1 MAESENLKKGT
12 EIRRTL
18 MGDAYADKI
27 SKSVYDDPMMKKFGD
42 YSKEAVFAMLW
53 SRPGLDMKTRALICV
68 VSDTAQARWPEL
80 AIHLRM
86 ARRQGWTEDEL
97 GEALLHMSGYVGLP
111 AVREGMLVAKEVFQ
125 EMRHEK

>member
-1 MAESENLKKGT
+1 MAESELYKKGT
-12 EIRRTL
+12 AIRSKL
-18 MGDAYADKI
+18 MGPKYAEKMN
-27 SKSVYDDPMMKKFGD
+27 KSVYDDPIMQKFGE
-42 YSKEAVFAMLW
+42 YTREAVFGMLW
-53 SRPGLDMKTRALICV
+53 HRPGLDLKTKTLICV
-68 VSDTAQARWPEL
+68 ISDTAQARWPEL

-86 ARRQGWTEDEL
+86 ARNEGWTEDEL